1 MKYLTNPRQIEAQ
14 SMEIIEG
21 LAPNLPADP
30 LARAVVKRIIHT
42 TGDPQYA
49 ELVIYSA
56 GALEAGQKAL
66 QQGANIITDVNLV
79 KAGISTARLNSLGG
93 QVFCYL
99 NHPEVIKEAEL
110 SGKTRAMTAMEHAR
124 FHLANSIVA
133 IGNAPT
139 ALFKL
144 LEILE
149 EKPDLRPALIVG
161 TPVGFVGA
169 EESKALLTERPYPF
183 ITVQGNKGGSM
194 VAASIINALLYS
206 LSKGEE

>member
-1 MKYLTNPRQIEAQ
+1 MKYFTNPRQIEAQ

-21 LAPNLPADP
+21 LAKNLPADP

-49 ELVIYSA
+49 ELVLFSG

-66 QQGANIITDVNLV
+66 RQGANIITDVNLV
-79 KAGISTARLNSLGG
+79 KTGISARLNTLGG
-93 QVFCYL
+93 QIFCYL
-99 NHPEVIKEAEL
+99 SHPEVVKRAQL
-110 SGKTRAMTAMEHAR
+110 TGKTRAMTAMEYAET
-124 FHLANSIVA
+124 HLANSIVA

-139 ALFKL
+139 ALFRL

-169 EESKALLTERPYPF
+169 AESKELLAKMPYPF

-206 LSKGEE
+206 LS

>member
-1 MKYLTNPRQIEAQ
+1 MKYFTNPRQIEAQ

-21 LAPNLPADP
+21 LAINLPADP

-49 ELVIYSA
+49 ELVLYSK

-79 KAGISTARLNSLGG
+79 KAGISAARLNNLGG
-93 QVFCYL
+93 HLICFL
-99 NHPEVIKEAEL
+99 SHPEVVKKAQL
-110 SGKTRAMTAMEHAR
+110 TGKTRAMTAIEHAEA
-124 FHLANSIVA
+124 HLANSIVA

-139 ALFKL
+139 ALFRL
-144 LEILE
+144 LEIIE
-149 EKPDLRPALIVG
+149 EKPDLTPALIVG

-169 EESKALLTERPYPF
+169 AESKELLAKMPYPF

-206 LSKGEE
+206 LS